1 MTFDLLRMAGGLK
14 RRVPTVPG
22 VTFDGT
28 NDFLDRGADLTSN
41 ADTKTGIVSFWINP
55 TSLSVAQQ
63 IYESDSEGINILL
76 DTGGRVQIVAKNS
89 SNTDILILRSDS
101 AAIAVGQWQWFGA
114 SWDLADTSHMY
125 VADASGTETET
136 NNVLLFTNDTIDY
149 TRADHF
155 IGVRD
160 DASSL
165 KLDSSLAQFFFTGGE
180 TIDLS
185 SSANRDKFRNLLAT
199 RTLPVEFGATGT
211 NPTGNQPQIL
221 FNNSLATWQT
231 NLGTGGGFTE
241 NGALTAAATNPSD

>member
-28 NDFLDRGADLTSN
+28 NDFLDRGADLSSN
-41 ADTKTGIVSFWINP
+41 ANTKTGILSFWIKP
-55 TSLSVAQQ
+55 ASLAATQA
-63 IYESDSEGINILL
+63 IYESDSEGISVLL
-76 DTGGRVQIVAKNS
+76 DTNGRMQIVAKNS
-89 SNTDILILRSDS
+89 SSTDVLIIRSDS
-101 AAIAVGQWQWFGA
+101 SAIVTGQWQWFGA

-149 TRADHF
+149 TQTDHF

-160 DASSL
+160 DASSD
-165 KLDSSLAQFFFTGGE
+165 KLNSDIAQFLFTGGE

-185 SSANRDKFRNLLAT
+185 SSANRDKFRNLIAT
-199 RTLPVEFGATGT
+199 RTLPVDFGSDGSTPTGT
-211 NPTGNQPQIL
+211 QPQIFL
-221 FNNSLATWQT
+221 NNPLATWQT
-231 NLGTGGGFTE
+231 NLGDGGGFTE
-241 NGALTAAATNPSD
+241 NGALTAASTNPSD